1 MSATQVSVYGGNDP
15 VWAHSGRELFYR
27 NATNEM
33 VAVEITEDPSF
44 AVGQQTMLFSMADYL
59 PSNGHP
65 VYDVSPDDQRS
76 VMLRVGGLG
85 TSDAQLILVENFF
98 EELKPLVGN

>member
-1 MSATQVSVYGGNDP
+1 
-15 VWAHSGRELFYR
+15 
-27 NATNEM
+27 
-33 VAVEITEDPSF
+33 
-44 AVGQQTMLFSMADYL
+44 
-59 PSNGHP
+59 
-65 VYDVSPDDQRS
+65 VSPYDQRS